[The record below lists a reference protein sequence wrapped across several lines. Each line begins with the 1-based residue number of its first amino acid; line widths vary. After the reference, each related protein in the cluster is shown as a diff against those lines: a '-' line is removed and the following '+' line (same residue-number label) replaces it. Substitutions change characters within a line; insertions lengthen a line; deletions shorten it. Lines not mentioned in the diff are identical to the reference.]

1 MAEMRLDKFLANR
14 SHYSRSEVKSLL
26 RKGAVRVDAVIES
39 DGSRKINPDVQSITC
54 EGRQLQSGSHLYLM
68 LNKPQGYICATED
81 RTHKTVLDLLPES
94 LRVKGV
100 FPAGR
105 LDIDS
110 TGFVLLTDDGQLAH
124 DMLAPGKHIPKYYLV
139 RLRDVIG
146 DAEITALA
154 GGIVLSD
161 GTCCQPA
168 QARTFPDRYAL
179 ICLHEGKYH
188 QVKRMFAALGNHVE
202 SLHRVAIGG
211 LLLPG
216 NLRSGEHLELMHKDL
231 ARMLKP
237 PDFDSICEQ
246 ILGNFSSYSINE
258 SL

>member
-1 MAEMRLDKFLANR
+1 MAVMRLDKFLANR
-14 SHYSRSEVKSLL
+14 SSYSRNEVKALL
-26 RKGAVRVDAVIES
+26 RQGAVRVDSVIES
-39 DGSRKINPDVQSITC
+39 DGSRKINPDTQSVTC
-54 EGRQLQSGSHLYLM
+54 QGRQLQGGSHLYVM
-68 LNKPQGYICATED
+68 LNKPQGYICATQD
-81 RTHKTVLDLLPES
+81 RTHQTVLELLPES
-94 LRVKGV
+94 LRISGL

-139 RLRDVIG
+139 KLRNPLKNS
-146 DAEITALA
+146 EISALA
-154 GGIVLSD
+154 GGIVLGD
-161 GTCCQPA
+161 QTECLPA
-168 QARTFPDRYAL
+168 QAMAFPDSYAL

-188 QVKRMFAALGNHVE
+188 QVKRMFASLGNHVE

-216 NLRSGEHLELMHKDL
+216 ELRSGGHLELMHKDL
-231 ARMLKP
+231 ERMLKAP
-237 PDFDSICEQ
+237 CFEAICEQ
-246 ILGNFSSYSINE
+246 ILENFSSYSINE